1 MKKHI
6 LTLFLL
12 GISLTALAQRE
23 TGYFV
28 GAGTGMNF
36 GFDGLKYDDRP
47 TSHNGAGYAGD
58 FWFGGWINRTIGL
71 RGGYQGFGISDRYTD
86 FGNRQY
92 RYVHGDLLLRPHRN
106 IIPYVHGGYV
116 KIVNPGFGGG
126 AGVMFPIHLTP
137 HLSIVPDLQATAYN
151 SKAFDVYTRNLAMT
165 LSATIGVAIRFG
177 QKPRRP
183 SAEPVVVPPVPTIV
197 RDTVVVKEVV
207 EKVVEKVVKD
217 TVFVA
222 PPQPAE
228 LEAISAL
235 ALFDND
241 SYVIK
246 REFFPD
252 LDRVVDWF
260 RRHPDAHA
268 VIEGHTDSNASAEYN
283 QVLSENR
290 ARAVLNYLVN
300 KGVDAS
306 KLSWAGYGLT
316 RPVDTNATA
325 EGRQRNRRVEIKVE

>member
-1 MKKHI
+1 MKKTL
-6 LTLFLL
+6 LTFCMIALCLP
-12 GISLTALAQRE
+12 ALAQRE
-23 TGYFV
+23 TGFFV
-28 GAGTGMNF
+28 GAGAGMNF
-36 GFDGLKYDDRP
+36 GFDGYKYEDRP

-58 FWFGGWINRTIGL
+58 FYAGGFLNRTIGL
-71 RGGYQGFGISDRYTD
+71 RAGYQGFGISDRYTD
-86 FGNRQY
+86 FGNRKYQY
-92 RYVHGDLLLRPHRN
+92 IHGDLLLRPHRN
-106 IIPYVHGGYV
+106 IVPYLHGGYV
-116 KIVNPGFGGG
+116 KIVNPAVGGG
-126 AGVMFPIHLTP
+126 AGVMFPIHLGK
-137 HLSIVPDLQATAYN
+137 HVSIVPDLKATAYE
-151 SKAFDVYTRNLAMT
+151 SKAFHAGTHNLGMT
-165 LSATIGVAIRFG
+165 LSATVGIALRFG
-177 QKPRRP
+177 QRAVRP
-183 SAEPVVVPPVPTIV
+183 VVKEDVPVVVPVV

-207 EKVVEKVVKD
+207 EKVVREVVKD
-217 TVFVA
+217 TVYVT

-290 ARAVLNYLVN
+290 ARAVFNYLVK

-306 KLSWAGYGLT
+306 HLTCYGYGLT